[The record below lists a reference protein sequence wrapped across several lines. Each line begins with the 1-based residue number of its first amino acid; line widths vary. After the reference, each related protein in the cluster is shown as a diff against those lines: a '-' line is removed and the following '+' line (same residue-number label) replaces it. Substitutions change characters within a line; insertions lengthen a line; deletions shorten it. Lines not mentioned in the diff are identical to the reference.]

1 MKLVPPSA
9 DRTTD
14 YHWHYALIRYPDI
27 YAKGKALGSDV
38 IVEIVDFK
46 LLFSS
51 TRQFPAPTLVG
62 WIYRGADTRIIH
74 AIEKVG
80 AADDRENPGWQAA
93 LDRLE
98 AEALAERE
106 NAVARTAINLSL
118 AIRRALDRIAEHRGE
133 RLQ

>member
-1 MKLVPPSA
+1 
-9 DRTTD
+9 
-14 YHWHYALIRYPDI
+14 
-27 YAKGKALGSDV
+27 
-38 IVEIVDFK
+38 
-46 LLFSS
+46 
-51 TRQFPAPTLVG
+51 

-80 AADDRENPGWQAA
+80 AADDQENPGWQAA